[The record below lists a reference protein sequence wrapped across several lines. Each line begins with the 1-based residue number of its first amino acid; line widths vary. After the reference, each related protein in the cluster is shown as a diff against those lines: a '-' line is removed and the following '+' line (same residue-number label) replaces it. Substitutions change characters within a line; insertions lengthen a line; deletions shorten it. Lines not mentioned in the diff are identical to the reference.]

1 MPKKKHRK
9 KARSSK
15 RAAPRKATKH
25 AKRPK
30 GAKHSKHLSA
40 RAKPEGHSFSLL
52 RAIKRRR
59 AAERGKHPET
69 HAING
74 TSHHARKGSAAH
86 HVRKVGTGHHVGKR
100 SHHHVEPVVTE
111 KSFENMLAFRRFQN
125 HAR

>member
-15 RAAPRKATKH
+15 RATPHKAASHVARARGSKL
-25 AKRPK
+25 AKR
-30 GAKHSKHLSA
+30 HTTH
-40 RAKPEGHSFSLL
+40 AKPEAHSFSLL

-59 AAERGKHPET
+59 AAERGQHPEPHKDSATT
-69 HAING
+69 HR
-74 TSHHARKGSAAH
+74 SKKGRS
-86 HVRKVGTGHHVGKR
+86 GHHVVKR
-100 SHHHVEPVVTE
+100 NHHHAEPVVTE

>member
-9 KARSSK
+9 KVRASK
-15 RAAPRKATKH
+15 RAAPRKASHSAAVRGSKRTKH
-25 AKRPK
+25 
-30 GAKHSKHLSA
+30 HSA
-40 RAKPEGHSFSLL
+40 RERREGPSFSLL

-59 AAERGKHPET
+59 EAER
-69 HAING
+69 NG
-74 TSHHARKGSAAH
+74 HHESHGHVGDGHHARKSAS
-86 HVRKVGTGHHVGKR
+86 GHHAGKR